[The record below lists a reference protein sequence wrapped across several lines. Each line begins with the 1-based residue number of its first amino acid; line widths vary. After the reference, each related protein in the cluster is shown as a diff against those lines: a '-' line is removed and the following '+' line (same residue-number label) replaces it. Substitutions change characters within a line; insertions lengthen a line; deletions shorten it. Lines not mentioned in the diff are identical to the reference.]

1 MNDVHISS
9 GAYALNALDE
19 QERAVCEAHLTQC
32 AECRAEVA
40 SFVNTATQLA
50 STTEITPP
58 PELRSRVLS
67 GISQVRPLPPL
78 DAGKHRAAEVE
89 AEVEVEAEPSPAN
102 VVPIRRQRWVPRL
115 VAAAAVVVALGGGAA
130 VWHPWDNASNQQ
142 ALSPV
147 DQVLRAP
154 DAVKQTKHLA
164 IGGEATVVRSVSQR
178 RAVMT
183 VSDLPVAPS
192 GKTYELWLQTPTG
205 TMVPAGIMHG
215 TSMVLA
221 GDATKAVGAG
231 ITIEPA
237 AGSSSPTTPPVA
249 LFVFGPAR

>member
-9 GAYALNALDE
+9 GAYALNALDD
-19 QERAVCEAHLTQC
+19 QERAVCEAHLAQC

-40 SFVNTATQLA
+40 GFIDTATRLA
-50 STTEITPP
+50 STTEIAPP

-67 GISQVRPLPPL
+67 DISQVRPLPPL
-78 DAGKHRAAEVE
+78 DAGKHRADEVTVE
-89 AEVEVEAEPSPAN
+89 ATPDN
-102 VVPIRRQRWVPRL
+102 VVPMRRQRWVPRL
-115 VAAAAVVVALGGGAA
+115 VAAAAVVIALGGGAA
-130 VWHPWDNASNQQ
+130 VWHPWHDTSTQQ

-183 VSDLPVAPS
+183 VSDLPVPPT
-192 GKTYELWLQTPTG
+192 GKAYELWLQTPKG
-205 TMVPAGIMHG
+205 TMVPAGIMKG
-215 TSMVLA
+215 TSMVLS
-221 GDATKAVGAG
+221 GDAAKAVGAG

-237 AGSSSPTTPPVA
+237 AGSTSPTTPPVA
-249 LFVFGPAR
+249 LFAFGPAQ

>member
-9 GAYALNALDE
+9 GAYALNALDD
-19 QERAVCEAHLTQC
+19 QERAVCEAHLAQC

-40 SFVNTATQLA
+40 GFIDTATQLA

-67 GISQVRPLPPL
+67 EISQVRPLPPP
-78 DAGKHRAAEVE
+78 DAGKHRADEVE
-89 AEVEVEAEPSPAN
+89 SVTDPTPDN
-102 VVPIRRQRWVPRL
+102 VVPIRRARWVPRL
-115 VAAAAVVVALGGGAA
+115 VAAAAVVIALGGGAA
-130 VWHPWDNASNQQ
+130 VWHPWHNTGTQQ

-147 DQVLRAP
+147 EQVLRAP
-154 DAVKQTKHLA
+154 DAVSATKHLA

-183 VSDLPVAPS
+183 VSDLPVPPS
-192 GKTYELWLQTPTG
+192 GKTYELWLQTPAG
-205 TMVPAGIMHG
+205 TMVPAGIMKG
-215 TSMVLA
+215 TSMVLD
-221 GDATKAVGAG
+221 GDAAKAVGAG

-237 AGSSSPTTPPVA
+237 AGSTSPTTPPVA

>member
-1 MNDVHISS
+1 MNDTHISS
-9 GAYALNALDE
+9 GAYALDALDDR
-19 QERAVCEAHLTQC
+19 ERAACEAHLAEC

-40 SFVNTATQLA
+40 GFVDTATRLA

-58 PELRSRVLS
+58 SELRSRVLS

-78 DAGKHRAAEVE
+78 DAGRHRADEVIRDE
-89 AEVEVEAEPSPAN
+89 TPDN
-102 VVPIRRQRWVPRL
+102 IVPIRRPHWIPRL
-115 VAAAAVVVALGGGAA
+115 VAAAAVVIGLGGGAA
-130 VWHPWDNASNQQ
+130 VWHPWNDTGTQQ

-178 RAVMT
+178 RAVMS
-183 VSDLPVAPS
+183 VSDLPAPPA
-192 GKTYELWLQTPTG
+192 GKTYELWLQRANG
-205 TMVPAGIMHG
+205 TMVPAGIMKG
-215 TSMVLA
+215 TSMVLT

-237 AGSSSPTTPPVA
+237 AGSTSPTLPPVA
-249 LFVFGPAR
+249 LFVFGPAQ